1 MVLKVLT
8 ANVGWSTATDG
19 FAAGKEAAIQAV
31 RGLSDVSLAVVY
43 GSVDYDQA
51 ALLRGVQAV
60 VGQAPLIGSTSF
72 TGVLT
77 PGGFISGAHGFCTV
91 MALSDADMHV
101 AVAGMAKAGD
111 ARATGRQV
119 AGQALARLGAGRT
132 PRYFYMV
139 APPGE
144 EELYLKGIE
153 DVIGRV
159 PFFGG
164 SAADNT
170 MEGRMRHYANGQ
182 VLDSG
187 VAVAFFDTVKPFGHC
202 YTGAYRF
209 GGHSGIITKVA
220 DKRQL
225 REIDGQPA
233 LQVYA
238 GWRGLSVEQLKGANL
253 MAATI
258 HAPLGILDSE
268 GDLTWIR
275 HPVAGGDDLSMAVG
289 NDLVEN
295 TAVCL
300 MEATTDE
307 LIHAVAAA
315 VEQARQDLGAEPGA
329 LFIVHCG
336 GRAAGIGDRMGEV
349 ISGVKAVSGDVPF
362 VGALTFG
369 EYGYGEWTRN
379 GCGGLMLS
387 VFMLAK

>member
-1 MVLKVLT
+1 MLT
-8 ANVGWSTATDG
+8 ANVGWSTAADG
-19 FAAGKEAAIQAV
+19 FAAGREATGQAV
-31 RGLSDVSLAVVY
+31 QGLDGVSLAVVY

-51 ALLRGVQAV
+51 ELLRGVQAM
-60 VGQAPLIGSTSF
+60 VGDAPLIGCTSF
-72 TGVLT
+72 TGVLA
-77 PGGFISGAHGFCTV
+77 PGGFITGDKGFCTV
-91 MALSDADMHV
+91 MALSDKEMNV
-101 AVAGMAKAGD
+101 AVAGAAKGAD
-111 ARATGRQV
+111 ARTTGQQV
-119 AGQALARLGAGRT
+119 ARQALARLGVGRA
-132 PRYFYMV
+132 PKYFYMI

-170 MEGRMRHYANGQ
+170 MAGRMKHYVNGQ

-187 VAVAFFDTVKPFGHC
+187 VGVAFFDTDKPFGHC

-209 GGHSGIITKVA
+209 SGKCGLITKVA
-220 DKRQL
+220 NRRTLQ
-225 REIDGQPA
+225 EIDGQPA
-233 LQVYA
+233 LAVYA
-238 GWRGLSVEQLKGANL
+238 RWRGMPVDQLKGAAL

-295 TAVCL
+295 TPVCL

-307 LIHAVAAA
+307 LIQAVAAA
-315 VEQARQDLGAEPGA
+315 VKKAKQDLGAEPGA

-349 ISGVKAVSGDVPF
+349 ITGVKAVIGEVPF
-362 VGALTFG
+362 AGALTFG